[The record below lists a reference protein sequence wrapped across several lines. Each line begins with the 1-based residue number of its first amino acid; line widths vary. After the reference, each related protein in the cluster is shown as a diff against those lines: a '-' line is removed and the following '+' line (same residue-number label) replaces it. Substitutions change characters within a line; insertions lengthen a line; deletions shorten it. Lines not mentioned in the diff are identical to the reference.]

1 MKNGIYIIISLSI
14 FCMVSCSDFLNEK
27 ISTQV
32 HGEELYATENA
43 LEAHIAG
50 CYGGF
55 YGNYMYVNRMHEYLH
70 SASGLVHWGKSRNE
84 DEWLSSIYL
93 TKMSKDANMYNC
105 YSNHY
110 GAINRCNVLIDALK
124 DSPVN
129 EDFKIKIE
137 AEARFLRAVLYFTLV
152 RMFGDVPLVIKSSPV
167 YTGVDTGRTPYSE
180 VYNQIMADF
189 NFAEKYM
196 RDINEQIDG
205 RPCKWAA
212 TAYKSK
218 VYLQMACLL
227 EYKGDHFYDITKEGR
242 MPDFTESGVN
252 TAEEGYRLAYET
264 AIQVIE
270 DGPYSLTGVKYGN
283 LFRWTDPEDFH
294 LSERIFVLAS
304 TPSAS
309 TNTTMALY
317 TLPEYPE
324 GTSNYRITNSNF
336 GRWRPSRWLF
346 QEWCRVHGGVKGK
359 AGKENENIY
368 ISCADPRLDI
378 TMIHTSY
385 YNIKDE
391 KTVNIYPHA
400 DKSVTASVREA
411 HPYFRKYLDPTYN
424 ANAGNADFYML
435 RLADIYLTAA
445 EASASLCS
453 DPYDDWGVEAQGLV
467 GVIHARAR
475 RSVPDGEPEA
485 TDPTWEDDVF
495 PSRDSLLHA
504 IIWERE
510 FELAAEGHEFFDTHR
525 RGATFLRDHV
535 SIPLNEFLQRPEQA
549 DFEKNGKKNTGVWN
563 FYYRGQL
570 YPENVDDLRKS
581 LICSFPRTEIIY
593 NKEISEDDRNDFSW
607 D

>member
-1 MKNGIYIIISLSI
+1 MQDD
-14 FCMVSCSDFLNEK
+14 V
-27 ISTQV
+27 
-32 HGEELYATENA
+32 LYNTKEA
-43 LEAHIAG
+43 LETHIAG

-70 SASGLVHWGKSRNE
+70 SASGLIHWGKSRNE

-93 TKMSKDANMYNC
+93 TKMSKDANIYNC
-105 YSNHY
+105 YANHY
-110 GAINRCNVLIDALK
+110 SAINRCNVLIDALE
-124 DSPVN
+124 DSPVDK
-129 EDFKIKIE
+129 EFKIEIE
-137 AEARFLRAVLYFTLV
+137 AEAKFLRAVLYFTLV

-167 YTGVDTGRTPYSE
+167 YTGVDIGRTPYSE
-180 VYNQIMADF
+180 VYNQIISDL
-189 NFAEKYM
+189 NFAEANM
-196 RDINEQIDG
+196 RKNGEQINN
-205 RPCKWAA
+205 RPCNWAA

-227 EYKGDHFYDITKEGR
+227 EYSDDHFFDETKEDR
-242 MPDFTESGVN
+242 LPDFADSGVR
-252 TAEEGYRLAYET
+252 TAEEGYRLAYDT

-270 DGPYSLTGVKYGN
+270 EGPYNIIGIKYGD
-283 LFRWTDPEDFH
+283 LFRWTEPEDFR
-294 LSERIFVLAS
+294 LAERIFALES

-317 TLPEYPE
+317 TLPEFPE

-346 QEWCRVHGGVKGK
+346 QEWCRAHGGTKGA
-359 AGKENENIY
+359 AGKNTENIY
-368 ISCADPRLDI
+368 IKSADPRLDI

-385 YNIKDE
+385 NNQKDQ
-391 KTVNIYPHA
+391 KSVPIYPHN
-400 DKSVTASVREA
+400 DKHITASVREA

-445 EASASLCS
+445 EAAASLCS
-453 DPYDDWGVEAQGLV
+453 DPYDDWGAEAQSLV

-475 RSVPDGEPEA
+475 KSVPDGQPEA

-510 FELAAEGHEFFDTHR
+510 FELSAEGHEFFDTHR

-535 SIPLNEFLQRPEQA
+535 SIPMNKFLKRPEQD

-570 YPENVDDLRKS
+570 YPESVEDLRKS
-581 LICSFPRTEIIY
+581 LVCSFPRTEIIY
-593 NKEISEDDRNDFSW
+593 NKEITEDDRNDFSW

>member
-1 MKNGIYIIISLSI
+1 MKNNIYIIVLSF
-14 FCMVSCSDFLNEK
+14 FCMVSCAGFLEEK
-27 ISTQV
+27 IPTQM
-32 HGEELYATENA
+32 HGQAIYTTPES
-43 LEAHIAG
+43 LESHISG

-70 SASGLVHWGKSRNE
+70 SASGLIHWGKSRNE
-84 DEWLSSIYL
+84 DEWLSSIDL
-93 TKMSKDANMYNC
+93 TKKSKDANMFNC

-110 GAINRCNVLIDALK
+110 SAINRCNVLIDALK
-124 DSPVN
+124 DSPVD
-129 EDFKIKIE
+129 EEFKSEIE

-152 RMFGDVPLVIKSSPV
+152 RMFGDVPLVIKSSPE
-167 YTGVDTGRTPYSE
+167 YTGVDVGRTSYSK
-180 VYNQIMADF
+180 VYNQIISDF
-189 NFAEKYM
+189 NYAEQYM
-196 RDINEQIDG
+196 RDSGEQVDG
-205 RPCKWAA
+205 RPCRWAA

-227 EYKGDHFYDITKEGR
+227 DAPDDHFYDSQKEGR
-242 MPDFTESGVN
+242 MPDFAASGIES
-252 TAEEGYRLAYET
+252 AEAGYRLAYET
-264 AIQVIE
+264 AIRVIE
-270 DGPYSLTGVKYGN
+270 EGPYSLTGIKFGD
-283 LFRWTDPEDFH
+283 LFRWTEAEDYR
-294 LSERIFVLAS
+294 LPERIFALAS
-304 TPSAS
+304 TPRAS

-324 GTSNYRITNSNF
+324 GTSNYRISNNNF

-346 QEWCRVHGGVKGK
+346 QEWCRAHGGTKGA
-359 AGKENENIY
+359 AGKNTENMY
-368 ISCADPRLDI
+368 IKSADPRLDI

-385 YNIKDE
+385 FNIKDQ
-391 KTVNIYPHA
+391 KTVNIYPHN
-400 DKSVTASVREA
+400 DKHITASVREA

-445 EASASLCS
+445 EAAASLCS
-453 DPYDDWGVEAQGLV
+453 DPYDEWGTEAQSLV

-475 RSVPDGEPEA
+475 KSVPEGEPEA
-485 TDPTWEDDVF
+485 SDPTWEDDVF

-570 YPENVDDLRKS
+570 YPESIEDLRKS
-581 LICSFPRTEIIY
+581 MLCSFPRTEMIY
-593 NKEISEDDRNDFSW
+593 NKEITEDDRNDFSW